1 MSCGSRHQGHRPP
14 GAGHGPR
21 AWDTIGGVIPIPA
34 LVVACIVFGPQPS
47 ASSPESVTGVVRDVS
62 GAPVAGATVRTGADC
77 RVDTASDG
85 TFALDC
91 AKPGDRL
98 TIEAS
103 GLRPVVHTA
112 SDGPVRVTLEV
123 ASFADAIVVTATRGD
138 RRTTS
143 VAAPVSI
150 ITAGDL
156 ALAPPAP
163 LDDVLKTV
171 PGFSL
176 FRRTT
181 SRSANPTTQGAG
193 LRGLSASGASR
204 ALVLADGEVIND
216 PFGGWVYWDRVPA
229 AAIDRVE
236 VVRGGASDLYGAD
249 ALVGV
254 VQVVTRRPTTPTLRA
269 EGSAATHDSGRLS
282 LFGGGGRGGWTT
294 SAAGEVAT
302 TDGYILV
309 GEDDR
314 GAVDT
319 PAGSEY
325 GVVRADVGYR
335 AGPMFAARLGGDLFD
350 ERRENGTPLQTNSTD
365 LRQLRLAFEGE
376 GRGTNWRVTGQAGE
390 QTYRQV
396 FSSIAGNRMS
406 ETLTVQQRVPAS
418 QHGIGVTVQTRVAGV
433 DLLAG
438 ADTRDTAA
446 TNIERAFFPDGRLRA
461 TTTTPGY
468 QRTSGVYA
476 QGVVSAGPAVTLS
489 LGARGDVRQNARSQ
503 GFFDGDSALSPRAAL
518 TWAIQPSLV
527 MRGSLG
533 WSFRA
538 PTLNER
544 YRGFR
549 AGNVVTQ
556 PNALLTPETL
566 RSVEGGVAWLP
577 SRGAVRVTVF
587 RNDLDDA
594 VTNVTVTTTPDLIT
608 RRRQNVGG
616 INAWGSEVEGEWR
629 VAPRATVVGA
639 LALTRSRFVDYA
651 PLEGLSVPQVPRWQG
666 NIGVRGAGPLG
677 LALSAQIRVF
687 GEQFDDDRNTLVLGA
702 GAVADLSV
710 LRSAGRR
717 TTLFLNLENLFD
729 DQYEVGRSP
738 VATYGQPFT
747 LHVGARL
754 ALP

>member
-1 MSCGSRHQGHRPP
+1 MR
-14 GAGHGPR
+14 
-21 AWDTIGGVIPIPA
+21 T
-34 LVVACIVFGPQPS
+34 
-47 ASSPESVTGVVRDVS
+47 
-62 GAPVAGATVRTGADC
+62 TGADC
-77 RVDTASDG
+77 RVETGADG
-85 TFALDC
+85 SFSLDC

-98 TIEAS
+98 TVEAA
-103 GLRPVVHTA
+103 GLRAAIVVA
-112 SDGPVRVTLEV
+112 SEGPNRVTLDTV
-123 ASFADAIVVTATRGD
+123 SFAEAIVVTATRGD

-143 VAAPVSI
+143 AAAPVSI
-150 ITAGDL
+150 LTAGDL
-156 ALAPPAP
+156 ALAPPVP
-163 LDDVLKTV
+163 LDDVLKVV

-176 FRRTT
+176 FRRTS

-204 ALVLADGEVIND
+204 ALVLADGEVLND

-229 AAIDRVE
+229 TAIDRVE

-254 VQVVTRRPTTPTLRA
+254 VQVVTRRPISPTLRA
-269 EGSAATHDSGRLS
+269 DAAAATHDSGRLS
-282 LFGGGGRGGWTT
+282 LFGGGGLGGWTA
-294 SAAGEVAT
+294 SAAGEGAT

-319 PAGSEY
+319 PAGGDY

-335 AGPMFAARLGGDLFD
+335 AGPAFAARLGGDLFD
-350 ERRENGTPLQTNSTD
+350 ERRRNGTPLQTNSTD
-365 LRQLRLAFEGE
+365 LRQLRAAIEGQM
-376 GRGTNWRVTGQAGE
+376 RGTSWRVTGQAGE

-396 FSSIAGNRMS
+396 FSSIAGDRMS

-418 QHGIGVTVQTRVAGV
+418 QHGVGIVVQSRVAGI

-438 ADTRDTAA
+438 ADTRDVSA

-461 TTTTPGY
+461 TTSTPGY
-468 QRTSGVYA
+468 QRTSGVYV
-476 QGVVSAGPAVTLS
+476 QGTVTPTSVLTVS
-489 LGARGDVRQNARSQ
+489 LGARGDVRQRARSE
-503 GFFDGDSALSPRAAL
+503 GLFDGDSAVSPRAGV
-518 TWAIQPSLV
+518 TWALQPSV
-527 MRGSLG
+527 IVRGSLG

-556 PNALLTPETL
+556 PNPLLVPETL
-566 RSVEGGVAWLP
+566 RTVEGGVAWLP
-577 SRGAVRVTVF
+577 RNGALRVTVF

-594 VTNVTVTTTPDLIT
+594 VTNVTVTTTPVLIT
-608 RRRQNVGG
+608 RRRENVGG
-616 INAWGSEVEGEWR
+616 IAAWGSEVEGEWR
-629 VAPRATVVGA
+629 LSPRATLVGA
-639 LALTRSRFVDYA
+639 LALTRSRFVDYP
-651 PLEGLSVPQVPRWQG
+651 PLEGLTVPQVPRWQG
-666 NIGVRGAGPLG
+666 NVGVRGAGPLG
-677 LALSAQIRVF
+677 LALAAQVRVF
-687 GEQFDDDRNTLVLGA
+687 GEQFDDDRNTLVLGS
-702 GAVADLSV
+702 GAVIDISL
-710 LRSAGRR
+710 LRAAGRR
-717 TTLFLNLENLFD
+717 TTFFLNFENLFD

-747 LHVGARL
+747 LHAGVRL

>member
-1 MSCGSRHQGHRPP
+1 MPFPVFTLACSLLSAHVSPI
-14 GAGHGPR
+14 GP
-21 AWDTIGGVIPIPA
+21 
-34 LVVACIVFGPQPS
+34 
-47 ASSPESVTGVVRDVS
+47 SPSVTGVVRDAS
-62 GAPVAGATVRTGADC
+62 GAPIAGATVRTTEPDCRAETGADG
-77 RVDTASDG
+77 AFS
-85 TFALDC
+85 LDC
-91 AKPGDRL
+91 ARPGDRL
-98 TIEAS
+98 TVEAP
-103 GLRPVVHTA
+103 GLRASTVIA
-112 SDGPVRVTLEV
+112 SDGSTRVTLG
-123 ASFADAIVVTATRGD
+123 APSFAEAVVVTATRSD

-143 VAAPVSI
+143 PAAPVSVL
-150 ITAGDL
+150 TAADL
-156 ALAPPAP
+156 ALAPPVP
-163 LDDVLKTV
+163 LDDVLKVV

-204 ALVLADGEVIND
+204 ALVLADGEVLND

-229 AAIDRVE
+229 TAIDRVE

-254 VQVVTRRPTTPTLRA
+254 VQVVTRNPTSPSLRA
-269 EGSAATHDSGRLS
+269 EASAAMRDSGRLS
-282 LFGGGGRGGWTT
+282 LFGGGARGGWST
-294 SAAGEVAT
+294 SAAGELAT

-319 PAGSEY
+319 PAGGEY

-335 AGPMFAARLGGDLFD
+335 TGPAFAARLGGDLFD

-365 LRQLRLAFEGE
+365 LRQLRAAMEGLV
-376 GRGTNWRVTGQAGE
+376 GGTSWRLTGQVGE

-396 FSSIAGNRMS
+396 FSSIAGNRAS

-418 QHGIGVTVQTRVAGV
+418 QHSVGITVQSRLAGL

-438 ADTRDTAA
+438 ADTRDVAA

-461 TTTTPGY
+461 TTSTPGF
-468 QRTSGVYA
+468 QRTSGMFL
-476 QGVVSAGPAVTLS
+476 QGTFAPAAGVTVSV
-489 LGARGDVRQNARSQ
+489 GARGDVRQGDRDE
-503 GFFDGDSALSPRAAL
+503 GYFDGDSALSPRAAV
-518 TWAIQPSLV
+518 TWALQPSV
-527 MRGSLG
+527 VVRGSLG

-556 PNALLTPETL
+556 PNPLLVPEDL
-566 RSVEGGVAWLP
+566 RSIEGGLAWLP
-577 SRGAVRVTVF
+577 SKGALRVTVF

-594 VTNVTVTTTPDLIT
+594 VTNVTIATTPDLIT

-616 INAWGSEVEGEWR
+616 IDAWGSEVEGEWR
-629 VAPRATVVGA
+629 LAPRATVTGA
-639 LALTRSRFVDYA
+639 LALTRSRFVGYA
-651 PLEGLSVPQVPRWQG
+651 PLEGLNVPQVPRWQG
-666 NIGVRGAGPLG
+666 NLGVRGAGPLG
-677 LALSAQIRVF
+677 LALAAQLRAF
-687 GEQFDDDRNTLVLGA
+687 GEQYDDDRNTLVLGS
-702 GAVADLSV
+702 GAVVDLSV
-710 LRSAGRR
+710 LRAAGRR
-717 TTLFLNLENLFD
+717 TTVFVNLENLLD

-738 VATYGQPFT
+738 VPTFGQPFT
-747 LHVGARL
+747 LHAGVRV